1 MARTSDGRVGVSVN
15 AGTVRVL
22 DEVRKHMAETMGIKA
37 SYTQAIQYV
46 AHEYF
51 IQLYNKGLLTK
62 DNLTDSQTV
71 QQGE

>member
-1 MARTSDGRVGVSVN
+1 MARTIDGRVGVSVN

-22 DEVRKHMAETMGIKA
+22 DIVIQQMQEEMGIKA

-46 AHEYF
+46 AHQY
-51 IQLYNKGLLTK
+51 IINQ
-62 DNLTDSQTV
+62 DNLTASKTI

>member
-22 DEVRKHMAETMGIKA
+22 DEVRKHMAETMGINA

-46 AHEYF
+46 AHQY
-51 IQLYNKGLLTK
+51 IINQ
-62 DNLTDSQTV
+62 DNLTASKTV